1 MDRQWCKKHG
11 KSLPP
16 PKLPKVVLV
25 SVTSFNHTLPHAAVT
40 LPVLA
45 KPFTA
50 LCRCTSTAL
59 VPIGAPACILTLS
72 VTLFRIQRVIKEWFQ
87 LVDDDGSGTLEH
99 HELLA
104 ALQVSPAPATFQ
116 AKQHSRHML

>member
-25 SVTSFNHTLPHAAVT
+25 SIVVFKHTIFNAAATLSN
-40 LPVLA
+40 
-45 KPFTA
+45 
-50 LCRCTSTAL
+50 CTSASAMWSASGL
-59 VPIGAPACILTLS
+59 HQACIFSIIFTSPLLRS
-72 VTLFRIQRVIKEWFQ
+72 CMQRVIKEWFQ

-104 ALQVSPAPATFQ
+104 ALQVSPTAGT
-116 AKQHSRHML
+116 H